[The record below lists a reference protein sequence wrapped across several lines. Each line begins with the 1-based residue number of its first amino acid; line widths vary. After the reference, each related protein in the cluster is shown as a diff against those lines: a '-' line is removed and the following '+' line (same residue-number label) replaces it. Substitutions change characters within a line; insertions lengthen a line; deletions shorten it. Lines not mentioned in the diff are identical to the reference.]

1 MNKDIDSIVLSKE
14 QIGAMVKNAADWL
27 DERFKDADTT
37 PLAISVLKGSIF
49 FYCDVVRA
57 MQTPVQLDF
66 ITVSSY
72 GNSTE
77 SSGEP
82 KIMLDLNTPLK
93 DRDVILVEDIVDSGR
108 TLAKMKQ
115 VFLERG
121 ARSVTIVA
129 LFDKP
134 ARRKVQIEADYSC
147 CEIGD
152 EFIVGYGLD
161 YAQQYRSLPYI
172 GILKREV
179 YEKN

>member
-1 MNKDIDSIVLSKE
+1 MNKDIDTIVLSKE
-14 QIGAMVKNAADWL
+14 QIDNMVKGAAAWL
-27 DERFKDADTT
+27 DERFKDTST
-37 PLAISVLKGSIF
+37 PPLAISVLKGSIF
-49 FYCDVVRA
+49 FYSDLVRA
-57 MQTPVQLDF
+57 MQTPVQLEF

-82 KIMLDLNTPLK
+82 KIVLDLNTSVQ

-108 TLAKMKQ
+108 TLAKMKE
-115 VFLERG
+115 VFLGRG
-121 ARSVTIVA
+121 AKSVTIVA

-172 GILKREV
+172 GVLKREI